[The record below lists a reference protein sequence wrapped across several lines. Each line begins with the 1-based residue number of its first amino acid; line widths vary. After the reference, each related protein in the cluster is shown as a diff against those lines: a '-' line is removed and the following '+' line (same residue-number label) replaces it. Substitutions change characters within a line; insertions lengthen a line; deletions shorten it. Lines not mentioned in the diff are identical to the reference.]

1 MARLATLA
9 LLLLSLVS
17 VASCRDLEA
26 ISDDQGPP
34 VPVLLTRDDQADAAA
49 EVTTLP
55 SFPGPAVAWD
65 EDELPSHRGHLWLAR
80 RHGFFHRPGAFS
92 GLGEARVQPAVFF
105 PTELDRGEEQAP
117 WKAVLEAVAEPYH
130 DSRAATDGEQKPF
143 HAKEEGQENEAVK
156 MARRFGHCVGL
167 PHRHHH
173 DQEEKDKRQ
182 PRAGQG

>member
-117 WKAVLEAVAEPYH
+117 WKAVLEAVAEP
-130 DSRAATDGEQKPF
+130 
-143 HAKEEGQENEAVK
+143 KEEGQENEAVK